1 MGLVA
6 IGLNCPAF
14 GAEVQVG
21 RVQGRE
27 RSAG

>member
-1 MGLVA
+1 VGLVA
-6 IGLNCPAF
+6 IGLKCPVC